1 MWDHYEVGPPT
12 LDDWTCSY
20 CNGVNSGTDMVCSAC
35 KLPRWSV
42 TCQACKKRRMA
53 GTLCDCASDA
63 SGKTPREEPQASMA
77 AVPDD
82 KSRWWLCQ
90 KCNIR
95 VFGTAECV
103 CNAPGPENKWNDMH
117 KERWWMCTKCN
128 ACIKRGVACAGC
140 GATGKIPREEPQA
153 STSGGTPLVSCTA
166 KWGCPGCNVTNE
178 MTRKRCFSC
187 GREYRINEREPY
199 DVEPEM
205 ESLYPQTV
213 PPYIEWGCLV
223 CGQKNGPWFKRCM
236 RIGCNMGRN
245 VWQCSAGS
253 CGAPNTIRRTTCGKC
268 QRPRVQ
274 PSGIVIGTSSTI
286 IPGTSST
293 IIPSTSSEPN
303 AGLEWH
309 DIHQRLQRLQTSFG
323 VSLPVFPPVSPAQT
337 SQTVTGWTCGVC
349 RVYVASGDVCQVCDA
364 PRDAAWRCDECQLFN
379 YGGME
384 CERCGI
390 PRLDSPASTSS
401 SQGKIAEQ
409 LPPGEPV
416 PEARRCKGCLHV
428 RADMTSATCDRCGT
442 PTIPTAPVVAQEPA
456 DVVMSDTTPSSGWT
470 CANCSAAQPE
480 ANKFCGGCG
489 GTRAGEGGAEPC
501 VICMEKPRDALLKH
515 PDGTGHM
522 CVCMT
527 CSYELGKDGLC
538 PMCRM
543 PIVEVIRV
551 FG

>member
-1 MWDHYEVGPPT
+1 MGKSKLVFMPPESPANPGDWMCMDCNYAKNAKGWPACSRCHMPRGFMTCRGP
-12 LDDWTCSY
+12 CQKRRMIVSMH
-20 CNGVNSGTDMVCSAC
+20 GTRCSAC
-35 KLPRWSV
+35 TR
-42 TCQACKKRRMA
+42 
-53 GTLCDCASDA
+53 
-63 SGKTPREEPQASMA
+63 
-77 AVPDD
+77 D
-82 KSRWWLCQ
+82 K
-90 KCNIR
+90 
-95 VFGTAECV
+95 
-103 CNAPGPENKWNDMH
+103 AP
-117 KERWWMCTKCN
+117 
-128 ACIKRGVACAGC
+128 
-140 GATGKIPREEPQA
+140 
-153 STSGGTPLVSCTA
+153 GGTPLVPCTPG
-166 KWGCPGCNVTNE
+166 WRCRGCNTLNEKTDDECTNC
-178 MTRKRCFSC
+178 R
-187 GREYRINEREPY
+187 REQRIAEREPY
-199 DVEPEM
+199 DVDPEVD
-205 ESLYPQTV
+205 SLYPQPV
-213 PPYIEWGCLV
+213 PLYIEWECLV
-223 CGQKNGPWFKRCM
+223 CGQKSPPWVRRCS
-236 RIGCNMGRN
+236 RVGCNIGRN

-253 CGAPNTIRRTTCGKC
+253 CGAPNTIRRATCGKC

-274 PSGIVIGTSSTI
+274 PMGIIIGTSSTI

-293 IIPSTSSEPN
+293 IIPSTSSETNTGP
-303 AGLEWH
+303 EWQ

-323 VSLPVFPPVSPAQT
+323 VTLPVFPPVSPAQT

-401 SQGKIAEQ
+401 SQGKVAEQ
-409 LPPGEPV
+409 LPPDEPV

-442 PTIPTAPVVAQEPA
+442 PTIPIAPVVAQEPA
-456 DVVMSDTTPSSGWT
+456 DVVMSDTTPAPSGWS
-470 CANCSAAQPE
+470 CANCAETQLE
-480 ANKFCGGCG
+480 TNKFCSECG
-489 GTRAGEGGAEPC
+489 ASRAGKGGEEPC
-501 VICMEKPRDALLKH
+501 VICMEKSRDALLKH